1 MNEVRSILKDM
12 NNIYW
17 NPITFG
23 LTKKN
28 FKFLNG
34 WLAERSVINEVIDD
48 TIARNSQDIYD
59 VQETLESMETNL
71 QRRNPNKSKTP
82 PGTNVRQPDIVPLDI
97 MDTMKT
103 ATTSKRK
110 LDNTDINKFGDRP
123 L

>member
-1 MNEVRSILKDM
+1 MKV
-12 NNIYW
+12 
-17 NPITFG
+17 
-23 LTKKN
+23 
-28 FKFLNG
+28 
-34 WLAERSVINEVIDD
+34 WLAERSEITEILSDAI
-48 TIARNSQDIYD
+48 TRNSQDINN

-71 QRRNPNKSKTP
+71 QRQNSNKSKTP

-123 L
+123 S